1 MKFDCLDFLGISE
14 HFSEE
19 EIMVQKMA
27 NKFVVNEVMPTIEEH
42 YKNGGIGG
50 GQHVAKKGGSQKQD
64 VKRQAMNKASFG
76 HD

>member
-1 MKFDCLDFLGISE
+1 MKLDCLDFLGISE

-42 YKNGGIGG
+42 YKNGTFPKELIGKFG
-50 GQHVAKKGGSQKQD
+50 ELGS
-64 VKRQAMNKASFG
+64 
-76 HD
+76 